1 MNNVVVKANKRVC
14 IMKARIAKKI
24 IKIWCESTDK
34 RFFEDDGGI
43 KEDKVSFFAHLYRK
57 AVIKDNK
64 MNDPGSNVS
73 VMYAIRRNHKSCGC
87 CTRFKHEDAYG
98 NGWCSKLN
106 VAKECGDWCEGKFFI
121 KKKTLRLI

>member
-1 MNNVVVKANKRVC
+1 
-14 IMKARIAKKI
+14 MKARIAKKI

-34 RFFEDDGGI
+34 RFFEKDGGI

-57 AVIKDNK
+57 ATLKSNK
-64 MNDPGSNVS
+64 MNYPGSNVS

-106 VAKECGDWCEGKFFI
+106 AAKECGDWCEGKFFI

>member
-1 MNNVVVKANKRVC
+1 
-14 IMKARIAKKI
+14 MKARIAKKI
-24 IKIWCESTDK
+24 IKIWCKGCDK
-34 RFFEDDGGI
+34 RFFEEDGGI

-57 AVIKDNK
+57 ATLKDNK
-64 MNDPGSNVS
+64 MNYPGSNVS
-73 VMYAIRRNHKSCGC
+73 LMYAIRRNHKSCGC
-87 CTRFKHEDAYG
+87 CTMFKHEDAYG

>member
-1 MNNVVVKANKRVC
+1 
-14 IMKARIAKKI
+14 MKARTAKKI

-34 RFFEDDGGI
+34 RFFEKDGDI

-57 AVIKDNK
+57 ATFKSNK
-64 MNDPGSNVS
+64 MNYPGSNVS
-73 VMYAIRRNHKSCGC
+73 LMYAIRRNHKSCGC

-106 VAKECGDWCEGKFFI
+106 VAKDCDDWCEGKFFI
-121 KKKTLRLI
+121 KKKKLRLI